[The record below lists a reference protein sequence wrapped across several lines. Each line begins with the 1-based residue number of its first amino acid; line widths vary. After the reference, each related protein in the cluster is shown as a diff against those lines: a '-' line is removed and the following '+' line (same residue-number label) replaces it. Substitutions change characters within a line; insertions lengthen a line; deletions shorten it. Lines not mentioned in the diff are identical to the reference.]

1 MTNKKTI
8 KYTMKTILHKA
19 EDRGFANHG
28 WLQANHSFSFAN
40 YYNPEKMNF
49 GALRVLNDDVIA
61 PKMGFGTHPHNN
73 MEIIT
78 IPLKGVLKHRD
89 SMHNE
94 WQEIKAGEVQ
104 VMSAGTGIEHSE
116 INGSADEHLS
126 LFQIWV
132 VPNKEN
138 VAPRYDQKKFN
149 SIERNNNLQTLVTS
163 IDENVEG
170 TLKIHQDAIISR
182 IDLDKDSTFNYTLKS
197 KNHGVFAM
205 NIYGKFSINNTDLET
220 RDAIAIS
227 ETNSFSVASNETSSL
242 LFIEVPML

>member
-1 MTNKKTI
+1 M
-8 KYTMKTILHKA
+8 
-19 EDRGFANHG
+19 
-28 WLQANHSFSFAN
+28 S
-40 YYNPEKMNF
+40 F

-78 IPLKGVLKHRD
+78 IPLKGILKHRD

-104 VMSAGTGIEHSE
+104 IMSAGKGVEHSE
-116 INGSADEHLS
+116 INGTVDEHLS
-126 LFQIWV
+126 LFQIWI

-138 VAPRYDQKKFN
+138 VTPRYDQIKFN
-149 SIERNNNLQTLVTS
+149 ISERKNKLQKLVTS
-163 IDENVEG
+163 IDENAEN

-182 IDLDKDSTFNYTLKS
+182 IDLDENSTLNYTLKS
-197 KNHGVFAM
+197 KKHGVFVM
-205 NIYGKFSINNTDLET
+205 NVYGNVSIHSNILET
-220 RDAIAIS
+220 RDALAIS
-227 ETNSFSVASNETSSL
+227 ETESFSVISNEESSL